1 MTENQSKKIKDLDI
15 KQALELAFRAG
26 SAYAIG
32 SHKCFKQTHLGE
44 QDVVA
49 ILSQNIDAYP
59 GFGSIKEGKA

>member
-49 ILSQNIDAYP
+49 I
-59 GFGSIKEGKA
+59 